1 MLFRSPTVTN
11 LIIQPAGVDAANS
24 AIKQIQNSIAATR
37 ADTNFFPQGVFKHVG
52 DILRVPALTEQSPF
66 LNRSGDN
73 QINFNISDEL
83 YEWLP
88 QQAMGLL
95 RLGSPRYVVYCYGQ
109 ALKPAQNGLV
119 LGGTFSQLVTN
130 YQVVAE
136 SATRVVL
143 RVDNATGTN
152 GSPRVVVESS
162 NPLGPE

>member
-1 MLFRSPTVTN
+1 M
-11 LIIQPAGVDAANS
+11 
-24 AIKQIQNSIAATR
+24 
-37 ADTNFFPQGVFKHVG
+37 FKHVG
-52 DILRVPALTEQSPF
+52 DILRVPALSQESPF
-66 LNRSGDN
+66 LNRSTDE
-73 QINFNISDEL
+73 QIKYNIGDEL

-88 QQAMGLL
+88 QQALGLL

-109 ALKPAQNGLV
+109 SLKPAPNGVV
-119 LGGTFSQLVTN
+119 LGGAFPLLVTN

-162 NPLGPE
+162 NPLAPE